1 MSKHAATDTADAR
14 QRSLRTLAQGLA
26 VDVAIAGAAA
36 GYAVVQHWSG
46 DDVLSTAAWIAAG
59 TAVVKSV
66 LTAGLSYVARL
77 RMPPT
82 SPTE

>member
-1 MSKHAATDTADAR
+1 M
-14 QRSLRTLAQGLA
+14 
-26 VDVAIAGAAA
+26 DVAIAGAAA

-46 DDVLSTAAWIAAG
+46 DDVLSTAAWVAAG

-77 RMPPT
+77 RVPPA
-82 SPTE
+82 S

>member
-1 MSKHAATDTADAR
+1 MSRHAAPVRADAR
-14 QRSLRTLAQGLA
+14 ERSLRTLVQGLA
-26 VDVAIAGAAA
+26 LDVAIAGAAA

-46 DDVLSTAAWIAAG
+46 EDVLSTAAWIAAG

-77 RMPPT
+77 T
-82 SPTE
+82 SPPRG